1 MTKILKRCRKL
12 FKFWSVQLAALA
24 GLVVA
29 YFMSDPTLLPRLVA
43 LVPAEWRP
51 FAAAFAGFV
60 AFALPTLAR
69 GLPQP
74 KLAPKNEPQP

>member
-1 MTKILKRCRKL
+1 MNLLKHYRKL
-12 FKFWSVQLAALA
+12 FKFWSVRMAALA

-43 LVPAEWRP
+43 VVPPEWRP
-51 FAAAFAGFV
+51 FAAGLAGFI
-60 AFALPTLAR
+60 AFALPTIAR

-74 KLAPKNEPQP
+74 KLAPKDEQQP

>member
-1 MTKILKRCRKL
+1 MNLLTHCRKL

-24 GLVVA
+24 GLIVA
-29 YFMSDPTLLPRLVA
+29 YLMSDPTLLPRLVA

-51 FAAAFAGFV
+51 FAAAVAGFA

-74 KLAPKNEPQP
+74 KLAPKDEPQS